1 MADNRFTSMGFEYFI
16 DIDRVVA
23 VCPLRTAQGRR
34 LLKWAKDRP
43 EGAYL
48 DFTHGKSTKSLLLL
62 EDGTICACAFSPPTV
77 AGRLNSAFGMTPYSA
92 IKCGGNGNIE
102 DSDVEDEEEEEEDD
116 EDDA

>member
-1 MADNRFTSMGFEYFI
+1 MTDNRFTSMGFEYFI

-43 EGAYL
+43 EGAFL

-77 AGRLNSAFGMTPYSA
+77 AGRLNSAFGMIPSSSIRY
-92 IKCGGNGNIE
+92 GGADG
-102 DSDVEDEEEEEEDD
+102 VEDTDVEEEEEDD